1 MRTRN
6 LPNGKMLP
14 DEKEIYLSNKEMWK
28 ILQSI
33 LESMTDKQGSI
44 DFNQVLMASP
54 FVQECEKQYHFVH
67 EKLDKTLLVYSTL
80 ESDLR
85 TFLSDNKTDN
95 IVSHL

>member
-1 MRTRN
+1 MSHGTRN

-44 DFNQVLMASP
+44 GFNQVLMASP
-54 FVQECEKQYHFVH
+54 FVQECE
-67 EKLDKTLLVYSTL
+67 
-80 ESDLR
+80 
-85 TFLSDNKTDN
+85 NN
-95 IVSHL
+95 